1 MGRLSSYLLC
11 SKNFCLGVG
20 ARKELKELVKQND
33 IKQDNLC
40 LTTSSGEGEAR
51 KELTE
56 RVKQNHVE
64 QYQCTI
70 SGKAYSTEESFG
82 SHVSRMHRGSGRPG
96 DLSYVV
102 KNEVAAF
109 DVTEKMGVYDGGT
122 ISVQQSPSGDGEV
135 RNELAEFVK
144 QNGVKQYECTICGKA
159 YLTKNSFGVHVSRR
173 HRGSGRPRDLLNYVV
188 KNEVPAF
195 DEGSTP
201 GTLPSDSQEN
211 LTPGLVFPS
220 FERMQDAI
228 KEWSDANFS
237 PLIKGPR
244 DIIKVKKN
252 LHNFHCAN
260 ALVKTI
266 KRSAG

>member
-1 MGRLSSYLLC
+1 MKHPSVHDGENNLC
-11 SKNFCLGVG
+11 STL
-20 ARKELKELVKQND
+20 
-33 IKQDNLC
+33 
-40 LTTSSGEGEAR
+40 SSGEGEPR
-51 KELTE
+51 KE
-56 RVKQNHVE
+56 
-64 QYQCTI
+64 
-70 SGKAYSTEESFG
+70 
-82 SHVSRMHRGSGRPG
+82 
-96 DLSYVV
+96 
-102 KNEVAAF
+102 VA
-109 DVTEKMGVYDGGT
+109 
-122 ISVQQSPSGDGEV
+122 
-135 RNELAEFVK
+135 ELIK

-188 KNEVPAF
+188 KNEVAAF